1 MSKHHLL
8 LATAAAALMAATASP
23 SLAFD
28 KVTWDWT
35 SSVTTSVEIGPV
47 IVAPSALTQVEKA
60 QVQIG
65 NVTASATTGTVDGP
79 DVEAPLEEGSPSI
92 NTSATAVG
100 NNQNITANTATL
112 LNDGQFTYGA
122 ATLPSGLDTDDLI
135 DAAGALFSI
144 DNSHLAFGLGVV
156 AADALG
162 YITPAT
168 ISASSSTTNVY
179 GTNVDVNNN
188 ATAVANNT
196 NVNVDVGEGG
206 DNLLIGDLTQVAVA
220 SVTAS
225 AALSGVTTGL
235 GSVNNH
241 ATAVGNNVNI
251 NVGPIAE

>member
-1 MSKHHLL
+1 MSKHHFL
-8 LATAAAALMAATASP
+8 LATAAAAALIAATTSA

-35 SSVTTSVEIGPV
+35 SSVNTSFEIDPV
-47 IVAPSALTQVEKA
+47 IVGPTALTQVEKA

-65 NVTASATTGTVDGP
+65 NVTANATTGTVDGP
-79 DVEAPLEEGSPSI
+79 DVSGSLDDNSPSI

-100 NNQNITANTATL
+100 NNQNITANTATF
-112 LNDGQFTYGA
+112 LNDGQFTYGS
-122 ATLPSGLDTDDLI
+122 ATLPSELETGDLI
-135 DAAGALFSI
+135 SAADALFSI

-156 AADALG
+156 AGEALN
-162 YITPAT
+162 YISPAT
-168 ISASSSTTNVY
+168 ISASSSTTNVF
-179 GTNVDVNNN
+179 GTNVNVNNE

-196 NVNVDVGEGG
+196 NVSVDAS
-206 DNLLIGDLTQVAVA
+206 DPANNLLIGDLTQVAVA
-220 SVTAS
+220 SVSAS

-251 NVGPIAE
+251 NVGPIE